1 MKKASDLAAQAF
13 KLAKKR
19 ELSNT
24 SVLVK
29 EGEVILRLFGNI
41 IARRLCRTKVLIL
54 NDCGWNTVTT
64 KDRLNAV
71 LTHYSSPVYIKQV
84 KGVWHL
90 SDGREWKCNED
101 NLFNFEE

>member
-29 EGEVILRLFGNI
+29 EGEVILR
-41 IARRLCRTKVLIL
+41 
-54 NDCGWNTVTT
+54 
-64 KDRLNAV
+64 
-71 LTHYSSPVYIKQV
+71 
-84 KGVWHL
+84 
-90 SDGREWKCNED
+90 
-101 NLFNFEE
+101 